1 MVSCFLP
8 YFTEYLDIS
17 SRSQLVPSNIS
28 DNGLSKRKWSE
39 ATACLTLNTHFQTRL
54 LVKRKYFWHF
64 ACRSRL
70 HHTTLFFCLHHTY
83 VTAATLIHIFW
94 KFPLGAGISSRLD
107 FLSQLSHWT
116 VTHELTN
123 QQQSAVY
130 CTAVQCV
137 QYNTIYIRCTHFR
150 CERISRLISVFIDNM
165 YVECR

>member
-94 KFPLGAGISSRLD
+94 KFPLSAGISSRFPLPT
-107 FLSQLSHWT
+107 LSLT
-116 VTHELTN
+116 VTHELTY
-123 QQQSAVY
+123 QQQSAVH
-130 CTAVQCV
+130 CTAVHNV
-137 QYNTIYIRCTHFR
+137 YSTAHNILSLNTF
-150 CERISRLISVFIDNM
+150 
-165 YVECR
+165 